1 MSQDFFDLSTSGK
14 YTLSFHYQHNQ
25 GTGGTCSLITSLGGI
40 VNSAFV
46 IPEVVAA
53 YGWSHYT
60 YVSIPDITA
69 SSGWQPLVFEFKCTQ
84 LGSMYLDNVAFSKR
98 L

>member
-1 MSQDFFDLSTSGK
+1 LEQDFFDLSTSGK
-14 YTLSFHYQHNQ
+14 YTLSFYYQQNQ
-25 GTGGTCSLITSLGGI
+25 GTSGTCSLITSLGGI

-46 IPEVVAA
+46 IPEVVTA
-53 YGWSHYT
+53 YGWCLCT

-69 SSGWQPLVFEFKCTQ
+69 SLGWQPLVFEFKCTQ
-84 LGSMYLDNVAFSKR
+84 LGSMYLDNVAFSKQ

>member
-1 MSQDFFDLSTSGK
+1 MKQDFFDLSTSGK
-14 YTLSFHYQHNQ
+14 YTLSFYYQQNQ
-25 GTGGTCSLITSLGGI
+25 GTSGTCSLITSLGGI

-46 IPEVVAA
+46 IPKVDTA

-60 YVSIPDITA
+60 YVSIPNIHA
-69 SSGWQPLVFEFKCTQ
+69 GSYYQPLVFEFKCTQ
-84 LGSMYLDNVAFSKR
+84 LGSMYLDNVAFSKQ